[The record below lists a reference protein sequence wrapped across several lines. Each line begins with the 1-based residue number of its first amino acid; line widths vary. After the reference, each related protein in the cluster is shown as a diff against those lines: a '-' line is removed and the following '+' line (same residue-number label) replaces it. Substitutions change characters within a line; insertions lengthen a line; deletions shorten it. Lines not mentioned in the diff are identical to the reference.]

1 MAGSLL
7 PVGKAVLRSS
17 EPSKCYMFN
26 ADLQHPKSIPILPP
40 YKKRVKQNN
49 TLNKSVLLSPLV
61 CQYRLKPVSALDS
74 DVPYPIE
81 QSSEGLKSSESL
93 QWDSLTAKFA
103 GAANIP
109 FLILQLS
116 QIILNARN
124 LLAGNQAALFAVP
137 WLVWHSASIV
147 ATYSCGLINV
157 ER

>member
-1 MAGSLL
+1 M
-7 PVGKAVLRSS
+7 
-17 EPSKCYMFN
+17 
-26 ADLQHPKSIPILPP
+26 
-40 YKKRVKQNN
+40 
-49 TLNKSVLLSPLV
+49 
-61 CQYRLKPVSALDS
+61 
-74 DVPYPIE
+74 
-81 QSSEGLKSSESL
+81 QSSEGLKSSESFK

-147 ATYSCGLINV
+147 ASYSCGLINV